1 MTAET
6 VIILKIMERRAQ
18 GAAAL
23 LATGL
28 AVAWMFG
35 VGYHAT
41 SWLGWTVVAAAIV
54 AYGSLGTI
62 RTTEVQGFAT
72 WPLVS
77 LVLFA
82 GWLFG
87 LATSATAWLTWIAFA
102 GGCGFLLLTM
112 GFLIGTAHMPPLHRH
127 GLRHGLHGRA

>member
-1 MTAET
+1 MTAES

-28 AVAWMFG
+28 AVAWMFA

-41 SWLGWTVVAAAIV
+41 SWLGWTNLAAAIV
-54 AYGSLGTI
+54 AFGSLGTI
-62 RTTEVQGFAT
+62 RTTELQGFAT

-82 GWLFG
+82 GWL
-87 LATSATAWLTWIAFA
+87 TWISFA
-102 GGCGFLLLTM
+102 GGCGFLLLTL
-112 GFLIGTAHMPPLHRH
+112 GFLVAYTHGPMFHHAHR
-127 GLRHGLHGRA
+127 GHGLHGRA

>member
-28 AVAWMFG
+28 AVAWMFA

-41 SWLGWTVVAAAIV
+41 SWLGWTNLAAAIV
-54 AYGSLGTI
+54 AFGSLGTI
-62 RTTEVQGFAT
+62 RTTELQGFAT

-87 LATSATAWLTWIAFA
+87 LATSATAWLTWISFA
-102 GGCGFLLLTM
+102 GGCGFLLLTI
-112 GFLIGTAHMPPLHRH
+112 GFLLAYTRGPMFHHTHH
-127 GLRHGLHGRA
+127 GHGLHGRV